1 MDDRLSELQK
11 NKKGLLFLKCQQI
24 LMIKQWKN
32 TMSKTSMCFEAES
45 SLGVTLPD
53 EESQESIW
61 RKGKKEKAKN

>member
-45 SLGVTLPD
+45 SLGVALPD